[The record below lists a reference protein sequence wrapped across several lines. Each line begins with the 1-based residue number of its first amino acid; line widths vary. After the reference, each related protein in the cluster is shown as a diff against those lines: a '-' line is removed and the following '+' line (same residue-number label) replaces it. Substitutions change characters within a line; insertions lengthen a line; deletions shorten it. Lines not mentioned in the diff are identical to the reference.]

1 MESSIKNY
9 LALDQSLNITGYAYF
24 TTTPNIKLIG
34 SGTFNIPKTKPIEE
48 RLAAFYKQLT
58 ELIKNENIG
67 HIFFED
73 IQYQNNKDT
82 YKKLAFVQ
90 ATILLWCY
98 WNEIDYTILSPSHWR
113 KVISDNYGIKFGRAR
128 AEQKKSCFNFVTEKW
143 HMSKDNTTEDE
154 ADAIALG
161 MAGLIESRQINTAKS
176 VW

>member
-1 MESSIKNY
+1 MVASVKNY
-9 LALDQSLNITGYAYF
+9 LALDQSLNTTGYALF
-24 TTTPNIKLIG
+24 VTTPDIKLIG
-34 SGTFNIPKTKPIEE
+34 SGTFNIPKNKPIEE

-58 ELIKNENIG
+58 ELVKNENIG

-98 WNEIDYTILSPSHWR
+98 WNEISYTILSPSHWR
-113 KVISDNYGIKFGRAR
+113 KIITDNYGVKFGRAR
-128 AEQKKSCFNFVTEKW
+128 AEQKKNCFDFIIKKW
-143 HMSKDNTTEDE
+143 HRSTSNTTEDE

-161 MAGLIESRQINTAKS
+161 MAGLIESKGTDTTKS
-176 VW
+176 IW

>member
-1 MESSIKNY
+1 MESSIKKY
-9 LALDQSLNITGYAYF
+9 LALDQSLNVTGYAYF
-24 TTTPNIKLIG
+24 TSTGELIE
-34 SGTFNIPKTKPIEE
+34 SGTFTIPKTKPIEE
-48 RLAAFYKQLT
+48 RLAAFYKQIT
-58 ELIKNENIG
+58 ELTKNENIE

-90 ATILLWCY
+90 ATIFLWCY
-98 WNEIDYTILSPSHWR
+98 WNEINYTILSPSHWR
-113 KVISDNYGIKFGRAR
+113 KIITDNYNIKFGRAR
-128 AEQKKSCFNFVTEKW
+128 AEQKKACYNFVTEKW
-143 HMSKDNTTEDE
+143 HISKDNTTEDE